1 MWRKGGQNREDEE
14 LLKSWGKRNQ
24 IDDWKLQLI

>member
-14 LLKSWGKRNQ
+14 LLKSSKGENVIRLMIGNY
-24 IDDWKLQLI
+24 D